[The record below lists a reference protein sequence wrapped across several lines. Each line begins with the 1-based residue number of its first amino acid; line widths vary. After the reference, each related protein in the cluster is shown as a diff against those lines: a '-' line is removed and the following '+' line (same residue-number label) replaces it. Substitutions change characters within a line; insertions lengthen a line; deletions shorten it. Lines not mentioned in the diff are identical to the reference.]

1 MEVAHLPASIPEC
14 GKSEFAFVV
23 TIFGKDL
30 SYCIEA
36 AVFGYTLKKNKTKT
50 DLVVFQ
56 LQ

>member
-14 GKSEFAFVV
+14 GKSEFVIVV
-23 TIFGKDL
+23 TIFGKNL
-30 SYCIEA
+30 SYYIEA